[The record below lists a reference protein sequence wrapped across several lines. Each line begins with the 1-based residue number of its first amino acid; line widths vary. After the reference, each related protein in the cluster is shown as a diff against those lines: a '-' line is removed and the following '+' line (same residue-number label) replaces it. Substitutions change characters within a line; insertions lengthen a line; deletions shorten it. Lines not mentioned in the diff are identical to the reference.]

1 VERTIGPCKQALQDA
16 GLSVKEIDEVILVGG
31 QTRMPLVHQ
40 KVKDF
45 FGREPHK
52 GVNPDE
58 VVAMGAAIQGGI
70 LAGDVKDV
78 LLLDV
83 TPLSLGIET
92 MGGVFTK
99 LIEKNTTIPTKKSQ
113 VFTTASDN
121 QPSVSIHVLQGERPM
136 AADNKSLGRFDLE
149 GIPPAPRGVPQI
161 EVTFDIDA
169 NGLVNVSAKDQ
180 GTGKEQSISI
190 QPSSGLSEDEID
202 KMVKDAEAHA
212 AEDEKKKKLIEARNQ
227 ADTLIYSTEKSMR
240 DLGDKLDSGLKS
252 EIETKIEELKKVMEG
267 EDEEA
272 IKKATDEL
280 SQASHKLAEKLY
292 QQQSQQGESQAG
304 GASAGGAQTEGKA
317 QDDEDVV
324 DAEYTEQK

>member
-1 VERTIGPCKQALQDA
+1 
-16 GLSVKEIDEVILVGG
+16 
-31 QTRMPLVHQ
+31 
-40 KVKDF
+40 
-45 FGREPHK
+45 
-52 GVNPDE
+52 
-58 VVAMGAAIQGGI
+58 
-70 LAGDVKDV
+70 
-78 LLLDV
+78 
-83 TPLSLGIET
+83 

>member
-1 VERTIGPCKQALQDA
+1 
-16 GLSVKEIDEVILVGG
+16 
-31 QTRMPLVHQ
+31 
-40 KVKDF
+40 
-45 FGREPHK
+45 
-52 GVNPDE
+52 
-58 VVAMGAAIQGGI
+58 
-70 LAGDVKDV
+70 
-78 LLLDV
+78 
-83 TPLSLGIET
+83 
-92 MGGVFTK
+92 
-99 LIEKNTTIPTKKSQ
+99 
-113 VFTTASDN
+113 
-121 QPSVSIHVLQGERPM
+121 
-136 AADNKSLGRFDLE
+136 
-149 GIPPAPRGVPQI
+149 
-161 EVTFDIDA
+161 
-169 NGLVNVSAKDQ
+169 
-180 GTGKEQSISI
+180 
-190 QPSSGLSEDEID
+190 
-202 KMVKDAEAHA
+202 MVKDAEAHS